1 MPIAGNH
8 SGDLG
13 DIIYGLCALRGLG
26 EAVDLH
32 LTPAHYT
39 RVCMTP
45 DRAETIAP
53 LLRVQ
58 PYIHQAQ
65 FTAEIKV
72 RRPDRLIPPHKVPV
86 DRNFDEFRRL
96 FKFYDGWVS
105 LANMQ
110 RLALGLGPCNPYE
123 PWLSVP
129 QPRRVYPVI
138 LHRSSRY
145 HNPQFDWPAVVQKY
159 GDRAGIV
166 GTAEEHQALCA
177 AAGRTLPHVPSADL
191 LELAQ
196 VIAGCSLFIGNQ
208 SCPYAIAEGLKRPT
222 VQEVFVERPNCL
234 FARHTARYGW
244 DATLQLPEV

>member
-1 MPIAGNH
+1 
-8 SGDLG
+8 
-13 DIIYGLCALRGLG
+13 LCALRSLG

-39 RVCMTP
+39 RQLMTA
-45 DRAETIAP
+45 DLAQNIIA
-53 LLRVQ
+53 LLGVQ
-58 PYIHQAQ
+58 PYIRQAQ

-72 RRPDRLIPPHKVPV
+72 RRPDRPIPPHKVPV
-86 DRNFDEFRRL
+86 DRNFDDFRRL
-96 FKFYDGWVS
+96 FKYYDGWVN

-129 QPRRVYPVI
+129 QPRCVYPVI
-138 LHRSSRY
+138 LHRSLRY
-145 HNPQFDWPAVVQKY
+145 HNPQFNWPAVAEKY
-159 GDRAGIV
+159 EDCAGVV
-166 GTAEEHQALCA
+166 GTDQEHQALCA
-177 AAGRTLPHVPSADL
+177 HAGRTLPHVPTTDL

-196 VIAGCSLFIGNQ
+196 AIAGCRLFVGNQ

-244 DATLQLPEV
+244 DASLQLPEV